1 MGWLPRP
8 FTSVRAKHTVS
19 STPAAGWR
27 LSPPFDRLS
36 IATPRA
42 PILRWAQTVL
52 LARDRGR
59 GHCCRGSLSRTT
71 AGGKERRSTVARQ
84 PGQQFIT
91 VYGGLRWTTTTGST
105 RNTSLLSF
113 WGDTIDAPDEDIVP
127 AGAQEMVWLGRDAP
141 SCSCRAARV
150 A

>member
-1 MGWLPRP
+1 LRRYISQPTGNIKYSYHPCNESQLDTWQPDGTPLLC
-8 FTSVRAKHTVS
+8 TSSKGLFYVM
-19 STPAAGWR
+19 
-27 LSPPFDRLS
+27 
-36 IATPRA
+36 
-42 PILRWAQTVL
+42 
-52 LARDRGR
+52 
-59 GHCCRGSLSRTT
+59 GSL
-71 AGGKERRSTVARQ
+71 GGAKLAERINTVARQ